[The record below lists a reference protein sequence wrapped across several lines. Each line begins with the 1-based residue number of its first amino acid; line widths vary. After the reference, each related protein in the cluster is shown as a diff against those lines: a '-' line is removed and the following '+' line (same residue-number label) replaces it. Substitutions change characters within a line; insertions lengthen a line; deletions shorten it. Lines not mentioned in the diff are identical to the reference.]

1 MSEYLKMLHEIEAK
15 KEILEKRINELVQVE
30 IEKFQAENEL
40 PVKDVYISLSDV
52 TGLGELKR
60 YIVNSVSVD
69 IDYKP

>member
-52 TGLGELKR
+52 TDLGEPKR
-60 YIVNSVSVD
+60 YIVTSVSVD

>member
-40 PVKDVYISLSDV
+40 PVKSVYISLSDV
-52 TGLGELKR
+52 TGLGEPKR
-60 YIVNSVSVD
+60 YTVTSVSVD